1 MVVDGAAGEATHG
14 EERAGVLFHAERTR
28 SRAAPRLLGLGLPL
42 PPSLS
47 LSLSPPPRL
56 SAAIRA
62 GTHGWLGRREAAALQ
77 SWRALDPT
85 GGSITRAVPTT
96 RRAAPRRAAPLVLAG
111 SFGWQLG
118 ASSLAWLPMVARIIA
133 VALRRP
139 SLGFQPGPV

>member
-28 SRAAPRLLGLGLPL
+28 SRAAPRLLGLGLGLPL
-42 PPSLS
+42 PPS

-77 SWRALDPT
+77 SWRARDPT

-96 RRAAPRRAAPLVLAG
+96 RRAAPLVLAG

-133 VALRRP
+133 VALRRS